1 MTIGLIVAIII
12 IVSEAKLWL
21 NSVQKSQTIQLMP
34 ELNYYYT
41 VANGIPFMAS
51 NYFWTSELFPKIIAF
66 QNANKNNNKKF
77 QHP

>member
-1 MTIGLIVAIII
+1 
-12 IVSEAKLWL
+12 
-21 NSVQKSQTIQLMP
+21 MP